1 MKLFNPAKVMISVIG
16 IVLIVNNHLYAVKT
30 KEKHNL
36 NSQVNTAYDDSISR
50 LNASAGDIFVVDANE
65 FIVYTS
71 KNEIETMNFLD
82 WKTDTLKEGEK
93 FKILEI
99 IRLKTKLGAL
109 VALPDSS
116 QAYVINLVTL
126 PKYCYKE
133 GTNPT
138 KGRIKR
144 SLDTMLRFT
153 YKEFWIILGITLL
166 ASMLYLIF
174 AGAIDKKLYKWS
186 GKTPNVTKPGIA
198 FLAAS
203 AFFGAL
209 TGLTILFY
217 DNEFKNF
224 ILHIPVFAYPSK
236 AGIIVKFFWIQQL
249 AMPAF
254 FGWAIFRSIREFG
267 SKAGLLRSFILL
279 IPAIAIY
286 WTTLATSFIA
296 LVGLLIVTFMSAMAS
311 DVGKGPQAS
320 GVIKEEYQTGT
331 GEKKTVQ
338 INYDAQGRTKSKK
351 YI

>member
-1 MKLFNPAKVMISVIG
+1 MKLSNPAKVMLSFIG

-36 NSQVNTAYDDSISR
+36 NSQINTAYDDSLSR
-50 LNASAGDIFVVDANE
+50 LNISAGDIFVVDAKE

-93 FKILEI
+93 FKVLEI
-99 IRLKTKLGAL
+99 LRLKTKLGAL
-109 VALPDSS
+109 IALPDSS
-116 QAYVINLVTL
+116 RAYVVNLVTL

-138 KGRIKR
+138 KGRIER
-144 SLDTMLRFT
+144 WLDSMLRFT

-166 ASMLYLIF
+166 TSLLYLIF

-186 GKTPNVTKPGIA
+186 GFTPKVSKPGTA
-198 FLAAS
+198 FLLAS

-217 DNEFKNF
+217 DTEFKNF
-224 ILHIPVFAYPSK
+224 ILHVPVLAYPSR

-249 AMPAF
+249 VMPAF

-267 SKAGLLRSFILL
+267 PKTGLVRSFILL

-296 LVGLLIVTFMSAMAS
+296 LAGLLIVTFMSAMAS

-320 GVIKEEYQTGT
+320 SVIKEEYQTGT
-331 GEKKTVQ
+331 GEKKTVR